1 MPASCGLRARDL
13 RVRLDGVEV
22 LRGVDLEL
30 TGGWTAVVGPNGA
43 GKSTLLRALA
53 GLLPL
58 ASGTVTLQ
66 GEDLIALSAAE
77 RARRLAWLPQQ
88 DALSGDLSVRDTVAL
103 GRLPHL
109 GLWARPGPGDEAAI
123 DAAMVRADCHRWQD
137 RPLHRLSGG
146 ERQRVHLAR
155 ALATGAPVLLLD
167 EPTAHLDP
175 PHQWLLGRLL
185 RELAATHTVV
195 TVLHDITLALQAD
208 RVMALE
214 QGRVLAHAAHDDP
227 ALHRQLESL
236 FAPAIRV
243 QPLPHSAVRGASGA
257 DSPGGPAPQR
267 YAAMPAPLDRM
278 NSA

>member
-1 MPASCGLRARDL
+1 MNRLPGTLSARDL
-13 RVRLDGVEV
+13 HVSLDGQPV
-22 LRGVDLEL
+22 LRGMDVSFEA
-30 TGGWTAVVGPNGA
+30 GWTAVVGPNGA

-53 GLLPL
+53 GLLPP
-58 ASGTVTLQ
+58 LQ
-66 GEDLIALSAAE
+66 GSIMLGSEALQRLSPAQ

-88 DALSGDLSVRDTVAL
+88 DGLSGDLSVRDTVAL

-109 GLWARPGPGDEAAI
+109 GLWARPGVQDEAAI
-123 DAAMVRADCHRWQD
+123 DAAMRRADCQDWQD

-175 PHQWLLGRLL
+175 PHQWSLARLL
-185 RELAATHTVV
+185 RELARTHTVV

-208 RVMALE
+208 RVLALQ
-214 QGRVLAHAAHDDP
+214 QGRVACQGPHDDP
-227 ALHRQLESL
+227 GLHQGLERL

-243 QPLPHSAVRGASGA
+243 QPLPDSAQGRFGAN
-257 DSPGGPAPQR
+257 PAPW
-267 YAAMPAPLDRM
+267 
-278 NSA
+278 N